1 MSENSTRSRARRSIK
16 LAPMGNNEIR
26 PRTGMRRFFRIALY
40 IVGIAVVVI
49 TLVRDQG
56 VIGTW
61 RLSRTEKQL
70 LAENEKLRQET
81 VRLQNEVH
89 KLRTSWDIIEKR
101 AREMGLIYPG
111 EVVIDTRGD
120 NNALSGQPKGK
131 GGPGRP

>member
-1 MSENSTRSRARRSIK
+1 MA
-16 LAPMGNNEIR
+16 NNEIR
-26 PRTGMRRFFRIALY
+26 PQVERVTATRRPGSRMRRFFRIALY
-40 IVGIAVVVI
+40 LVGIAVVII
-49 TLVRDQG
+49 TLVREQG

-61 RLSRTEKQL
+61 RLSQTEKQL
-70 LAENEKLRQET
+70 RAENEKLRQEK

-120 NNALSGQPKGK
+120 NNAPSGQPQVK